1 MGKAGKALKRIL
13 EIYGITQNRLAVVM
27 GVNRSSVFGWVN
39 EIADPP
45 GDTVVKIRKALQEI
59 EPAAAEEFVRLFW
72 EDSEKDEEQ
81 S

>member
-1 MGKAGKALKRIL
+1 MVKAGKALKRVL
-13 EIYGITQNRLAVVM
+13 EIYPITQNKLAVVM

-59 EPAAAEEFVRLFW
+59 EPAAALEFVRLFW
-72 EDSEKDEEQ
+72 RDLEDEE
-81 S
+81 

>member
-1 MGKAGKALKRIL
+1 MTQAGKALKRVL
-13 EIYGITQNRLAVVM
+13 KIYGITQNRLAVVM

-59 EPAAAEEFVRLFW
+59 EPAAALEFVRLFW
-72 EDSEKDEEQ
+72 GDLEDEE
-81 S
+81 

>member
-1 MGKAGKALKRIL
+1 MGKAGKALKRVL
-13 EIYGITQNRLAVVM
+13 EIYDITQNRLAVVM

-59 EPAAAEEFVRLFW
+59 EPAAAEVFVRLFW
-72 EDSEKDEEQ
+72 EDLEEDKQ
-81 S
+81 P

>member
-1 MGKAGKALKRIL
+1 MTQAGKALKRVL
-13 EIYGITQNRLAVVM
+13 KIYGITQNRLAVVM

-59 EPAAAEEFVRLFW
+59 EPAAAVEFVRLFW
-72 EDSEKDEEQ
+72 GDLEDEE
-81 S
+81 

>member
-1 MGKAGKALKRIL
+1 MTQAGKALKRVL
-13 EIYGITQNRLAVVM
+13 KIYGITQNRLAVVM

-45 GDTVVKIRKALQEI
+45 GDTVVKIRKALAEI

-72 EDSEKDEEQ
+72 GDSEEDEK
-81 S
+81 

>member
-1 MGKAGKALKRIL
+1 MGKAGKALKRVL
-13 EIYGITQNRLAVVM
+13 EIYGITQNRLAVAM

-72 EDSEKDEEQ
+72 EDSEKDKQ
-81 S
+81 QP

>member
-1 MGKAGKALKRIL
+1 MGKAGKALKRVL

-59 EPAAAEEFVRLFW
+59 EPAASEEFVRLFW
-72 EDSEKDEEQ
+72 EDSEEE
-81 S
+81 

>member
-1 MGKAGKALKRIL
+1 MGKAGKALKRVL
-13 EIYGITQNRLAVVM
+13 EIYGITQNRLAVAM

-45 GDTVVKIRKALQEI
+45 GDTVVKIRKALQEL

-72 EDSEKDEEQ
+72 EDSEKDKQ
-81 S
+81 QP